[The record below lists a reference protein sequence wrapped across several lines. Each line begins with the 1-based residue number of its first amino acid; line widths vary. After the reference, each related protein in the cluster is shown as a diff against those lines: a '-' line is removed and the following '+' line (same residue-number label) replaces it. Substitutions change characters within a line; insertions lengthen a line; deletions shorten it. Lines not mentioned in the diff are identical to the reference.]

1 MSTTRRVE
9 AKEIRAVQNASRSLA
24 RLAILMRWAG
34 EGVATA
40 SRSDLTPAQAQSFG
54 LAVTWA
60 SEEIERHCAVIDEA
74 M

>member
-1 MSTTRRVE
+1 MSTVLQIEIERVG
-9 AKEIRAVQNASRSLA
+9 AVQQASRSLA

-34 EGVATA
+34 EGIATA